1 MYVCDSFTTGFDDG
15 VCVSFTTGFDD
26 DDDDDDM
33 GLVVVVPDHC
43 LSLDF
48 VNYSLLLKRHL

>member
-26 DDDDDDM
+26 DDDDDDV
-33 GLVVVVPDHC
+33 GLVVVVPDYC

-48 VNYSLLLKRHL
+48 VNYSI